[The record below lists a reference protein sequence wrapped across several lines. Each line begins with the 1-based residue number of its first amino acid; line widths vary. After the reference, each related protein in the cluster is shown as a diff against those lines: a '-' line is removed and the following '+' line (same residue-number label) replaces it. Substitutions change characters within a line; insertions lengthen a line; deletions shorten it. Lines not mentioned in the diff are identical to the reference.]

1 MYSKAG
7 TTSSVHDY
15 ALLPGLYPHQQGNS
29 TTQVTKMSQL
39 VTAHFVV
46 VTLDSTFLVQDG

>member
-1 MYSKAG
+1 MNSKAG

-15 ALLPGLYPHQQGNS
+15 TLLPGNYPHQQGNS
-29 TTQVTKMSQL
+29 TTQVTTPSRL

-46 VTLDSTFLVQDG
+46 VTLDSTFLNQDG